1 MLQCNQRKCEQMLQM
16 FPRKAPSAIWWR
28 RKKENKT
35 IKALQCALVMHH
47 ITLQMQFVQKKTEQN
62 QKSIAACTINCWSNV
77 TEKLIQCEQHIHTES
92 EVSFGGYHECRLDC
106 SHHCSIRNY
115 GKNLKWRK
123 NDLEE
128 RKSSNNRSS
137 HFWLLT
143 INCAP
148 VFIIIIFNFK
158 DRITICCCW
167 RWLVGWWL

>member
-1 MLQCNQRKCEQMLQM
+1 MWANVTMQSKKMWTNVANVPKKGTKRNLLKKK
-16 FPRKAPSAIWWR
+16 KA
-28 RKKENKT
+28 
-35 IKALQCALVMHH
+35 
-47 ITLQMQFVQKKTEQN
+47 EQN

-143 INCAP
+143 INWTP
-148 VFIIIIFNFK
+148 VLIIIIFNLK
-158 DRITICCCW
+158 T
-167 RWLVGWWL
+167 G